1 MKPHWATRI
10 IYGSL
15 LKLLEERMSILDD
28 AIAANTKAVS
38 DNTTAV
44 NAAVA
49 KLGTPALTQAQLDAL
64 TANTTQVEANTTA
77 LTNATTPPAPA
88 P

>member
-1 MKPHWATRI
+1 
-10 IYGSL
+10 
-15 LKLLEERMSILDD
+15 MSILDD

-49 KLGTPALTQAQLDAL
+49 KLGTPAPASEPTQAQLDAL